1 MLEMKLAGV
10 GVMSLD
16 GQSNATATGRMFN
29 RMMAVFSE
37 YQRDDLVETMQQGK
51 RGVARAGKVVPS
63 RFAPYGF
70 RYDRDSRS
78 YVVDDSR
85 METVRRLFRMVGVE
99 GNPPS
104 GGVPSTSWTT
114 PPRLQGRSVVRLS

>member
-1 MLEMKLAGV
+1 VGEAPAG
-10 GVMSLD
+10 GGFYRL
-16 GQSNATATGRMFN
+16 
-29 RMMAVFSE
+29 MAVFSE

-51 RGVARAGKVVPS
+51 RGVARAGKVVSS

-85 METVRRLFRMVGVE
+85 MESVIRLFRMVGVE
-99 GNPPS
+99 GKALWAVKRVFDAEA
-104 GGVPSTSWTT
+104 VPTT
-114 PPRLQGRSVVRLS
+114 RGAGATGMSRRLGT